1 MNDLLIKNAMVV
13 DGTSGTPYVSSLAV
27 CEGRIAGI
35 GKDLGGAREVV
46 DANGLALMPGII
58 DGHTHYDAQLTWDSY
73 ADPSPA
79 LGVTTVVI
87 GNCGF
92 GIAPCRPTDRDL
104 LIRHLM
110 HVEGMSV
117 VALRAGI
124 QWDFETF
131 PEYLDVLERR
141 GLGPNVAAFL
151 GHSALRGYVLG
162 EDASQR
168 TASDDEIIEMQDL
181 VRQAMQAGA
190 VGFSTSSAVNHVGD
204 GGVRMPSLL
213 ADEREMRALVNAMGE
228 RGRGIFM
235 IHKDKKD
242 TPFSYLES
250 LAADSGR
257 PALISSLRY
266 SKKQPEHVFGQLAE
280 ISAAQARGHRLYG
293 QAGCIPRVLEFT
305 LRNCHLFYGSVVW
318 QPAVAAIQQQDEAA
332 LKAIYAD
339 SDFRRRLKD
348 DIVAQMGKAYFD
360 GDWSRIHVAAVARPE
375 HRAVEGKSV
384 AESAAAEGRD
394 PLDWFFDFGL
404 TEDLETLYTI
414 TSPDDDPESISRL
427 IADPNVHLS
436 LSDGGAHLSFLC
448 DAGYGL
454 YLLSH
459 FVREYGLMSIEQA
472 AHKLSAHPAKLFGI
486 RDRGL
491 LKPGYAADLMLVDPL
506 TVGMGPKRRVFDLP
520 GGDSRL
526 TLSAEGLHGVW
537 VNGVQIADA
546 RGLIREARRPGMVL
560 RDFSS

>member
-1 MNDLLIKNAMVV
+1 
-13 DGTSGTPYVSSLAV
+13 
-27 CEGRIAGI
+27 
-35 GKDLGGAREVV
+35 V
-46 DANGLALMPGII
+46 DADGLALLPGII
-58 DGHTHYDAQLTWDSY
+58 DGHTHYDAQLTWDPY

-92 GIAPCRPTDRDL
+92 GIAPCRPADRDL
-104 LIRHLM
+104 LMRHLM

-117 VALRAGI
+117 IALRAGI
-124 QWDFETF
+124 RWNFETF
-131 PEYLDVLERR
+131 PEYLDALQR
-141 GLGPNVAAFL
+141 GGIGPNVAAFL

-162 EDASQR
+162 EEASQR
-168 TASDDEIIEMQDL
+168 TASGDEIIEMQQL

-204 GGVRMPSLL
+204 GGVQMPSLL

-228 RGRGIFM
+228 GGRGMFM
-235 IHKDKKD
+235 IHRDKKD

-266 SKKQPEHVFGQLAE
+266 SKKQPGHVFEQLAE
-280 ISAAQARGHRLYG
+280 LRAAQARGHRLYG
-293 QAGCIPRVLEFT
+293 QAGCIPRTLEFT

-318 QPAVAAIQQQDEAA
+318 QPAVAAIQQQDDAA

-339 SDFRRRLKD
+339 ADFRGRLRN

-360 GDWSRIHVAAVARPE
+360 GDWSRIHIAAVARPE
-375 HRAVEGKSV
+375 NRGVEGKSV
-384 AESAAAEGRD
+384 AEAAAATGSD
-394 PLDWFFDFGL
+394 PLDWFFAFGVS
-404 TEDLETLYTI
+404 EDLATLYTI
-414 TSPDDDPESISRL
+414 TSPDDDAEAVSRL
-427 IADPNVHLS
+427 IADPNIHLS
-436 LSDGGAHLSFLC
+436 LSDGGAHLAFLC

-459 FVREYGLMSIEQA
+459 FVRKYGLMSIEQA
-472 AHKLSAHPAKLFGI
+472 AYKLSAHPAHLFGM
-486 RDRGL
+486 RDRGVL
-491 LKPGYAADLMLVDPL
+491 APGCAADLMLLDPL
-506 TVGMGPKRRVFDLP
+506 TVGVGPKRRVFDLP

-537 VNGVQIADA
+537 VNGTRIADA
-546 RGLIREARRPGMVL
+546 RGLVRDEQRPGAVL